1 MAGACQAELHLL
13 TQRWLQGKA
22 WLLLALC
29 VDVASGFLCAG
40 LGAEWGIW
48 WPWEHRKQDRS
59 GLSSVLHGFTLGN
72 EVAERSNE
80 QCPKCSIAGF
90 WVYLMQGFLPCS
102 HVSPEVLYLPFP
114 PQLNNVSF
122 PWQEE
127 FRLERGP
134 QLLALVEDAFSR
146 HADGLQDHWMISLSK
161 PNENDKHLLMTLAGE
176 QGKC

>member
-13 TQRWLQGKA
+13 TQHWLQGKA

-29 VDVASGFLCAG
+29 DDVASGFLCAG
-40 LGAEWGIW
+40 PGTEWGIW
-48 WPWEHRKQDRS
+48 WPWELRKQDRCVLRAAWFS
-59 GLSSVLHGFTLGN
+59 LGTEAAEGSNAPGLALLAFG
-72 EVAERSNE
+72 
-80 QCPKCSIAGF
+80 
-90 WVYLMQGFLPCS
+90 VYLMQGFLPCS

-114 PQLNNVSF
+114 PQLTNVSF

-146 HADGLQDHWMISLSK
+146 QTDGLQDHWMISLSK